1 MKGIVFTQYLLSR
14 RRVNGPP
21 TFFINGE
28 RYDGTYDLEHLL
40 DTDCAE
46 RVMFSSPPEN
56 CGYLFVCTFRRTW
69 LMFRPQC
76 DNRESND
83 DAD

>member
-14 RRVNGPP
+14 GRANGTP

-40 DTDCAE
+40 DT
-46 RVMFSSPPEN
+46 
-56 CGYLFVCTFRRTW
+56 LT
-69 LMFRPQC
+69 PQ
-76 DNRESND
+76 S
-83 DAD
+83 A